1 MNNEDDDNEEQP
13 SISKQRQKY
22 AGFDDETQ
30 LLKQSLIDEE
40 SKQSPDRDNE
50 EYSFIVKTE

>member
-22 AGFDDETQ
+22 VGFDDETQ